1 MAIRVIFS
9 DRFERERELAVV
21 ETKEQANKVIMDFL
35 DKYNY
40 KSYYWRRWVE
50 EDDRE
55 WIDVGSHSEF
65 FILEDC

>member
-1 MAIRVIFS
+1 MAIRVIFRNS
-9 DRFERERELAVV
+9 FEKEKELAIV
-21 ETKEQANKVIMDFL
+21 ETKEQANKVIDNFL
-35 DKYNY
+35 NKYNY

-65 FILEDC
+65 FILEYC